1 MGRRAVSAFDRIAN
15 VPVHVVWE
23 LTLACNLKC
32 VHCGSRASQARPAEL
47 KTEECL
53 DVIGQLAKLG
63 TREVSLIGG
72 EAFIR
77 ADWLTIVRA
86 IREHGMDCTMQTGG
100 YKLSSTAIDR
110 AIDAG
115 LQGLGVSL
123 DGLEGVHDRLRGVSG
138 SYHEAL
144 RVLEDCRERSL
155 PTSANTQ
162 ITTHVISQLRE
173 LSGVLAER
181 QVRSWQVQLTVA
193 MGNAVDHDSILLQ
206 PYELAEL
213 MPLLAELYDSGLD
226 HGLIL
231 VPGNNVG
238 YFGPFAGLWEESGRD
253 RYDGC
258 TAGRNVMG
266 LEADGT
272 VKGCPS
278 LPRGR
283 YGAGNVRETSL
294 QELWSEHS
302 ALHFNRAH
310 EVDALWGFCG
320 TCRHAVTC
328 RGGCTWTAD
337 ALFGRRGNN
346 PFCHHRVLELAQRG
360 RRERIVKVEGAGPE
374 PFATGRFALIEEEIP
389 QLAGRTES
397 DRVHR

>member
-1 MGRRAVSAFDRIAN
+1 MSRRAVSTFDRIAN

-32 VHCGSRASQARPAEL
+32 LHCGSRAGPARPAEL
-47 KTEECL
+47 TTEECL
-53 DVIGQLAKLG
+53 NVISQLADLG

-100 YKLSSTAIDR
+100 YKLSGAAIQR

-123 DGLEGVHDRLRGVSG
+123 DGLEGVHDRLRGVPG

-144 RVLEDCRERSL
+144 RVLEDCRGRFL
-155 PTSANTQ
+155 PTSVNTQ
-162 ITTHVISQLRE
+162 ITTHVIPQLRE
-173 LSGVLAER
+173 LLDVLAER
-181 QVRSWQVQLTVA
+181 QVQCWQVQLTVA

-206 PYELAEL
+206 PYELAGL
-213 MPLLAELYDSGLD
+213 MPLLAELYDLGLD
-226 HGLIL
+226 RGLIL

-238 YFGPFAGLWEESGRD
+238 YYGPFAALWEESGRD
-253 RYDGC
+253 QYDGC

-283 YGAGNVRETSL
+283 YGAGNVREASL
-294 QELWSEHS
+294 RELWVERS
-302 ALHFNRAH
+302 AMDFNRMP
-310 EVDALWGFCG
+310 EIEALWGFCG
-320 TCRHAVTC
+320 TCRHAVRC

-337 ALFGRRGNN
+337 ALFSRRGNN
-346 PFCHHRVLELAQRG
+346 PFCHHRVLELARRG
-360 RRERIVKVEGAGPE
+360 RRERIVKCEDASRE

-389 QLAGRTES
+389 
-397 DRVHR
+397 